1 MHPPLLIG
9 TVIGRLQSP
18 STVAVRDTIA
28 SVFSQRAYDRSI
40 GESLWDRFWS
50 FVYDLLSRVFDIVGT
65 SKLTRPIVF
74 VLLVILGVLVL
85 ARIAIAVR
93 TAALADGPRRAHGH
107 FGRRTDPWAEAQR
120 LAAAGQ
126 YTEAAHAL
134 YAALLEAVARR
145 EDLRIHPS
153 KTVGDYLR
161 ELRRRSSN
169 LIPSFRD
176 FARLYEVV
184 VYGLGFCDRER
195 YERLHTLAVG
205 MMTVDSGGEPRLAL
219 GATTTPQRT

>member
-9 TVIGRLQSP
+9 AVIGSPLQSP

-40 GESLWDRFWS
+40 GESLWDRFWNWV
-50 FVYDLLSRVFDIVGT
+50 FELLNRVFEAVGT
-65 SKLTRPIVF
+65 SRLTRPIVITI
-74 VLLVILGVLVL
+74 LVILAILVL
-85 ARIAIAVR
+85 ARIAIAIR
-93 TAALADGPRRAHGH
+93 AAALAEGQGRIRGH
-107 FGRRTDPWAEAQR
+107 FARRTDPWAEAQR
-120 LAAAGQ
+120 LAAAAR
-126 YTEAAHAL
+126 YTDAAHAL
-134 YAALLEAVARR
+134 YAALLEGVARR

-161 ELRRRSSN
+161 ELRRRSST

-184 VYGLGFCDRER
+184 VYGFGFCDRER
-195 YERLHTLAVG
+195 YERLHALAVG
-205 MMTVDSGGEPRLAL
+205 MMTGDASGAPATPR
-219 GATTTPQRT
+219 T